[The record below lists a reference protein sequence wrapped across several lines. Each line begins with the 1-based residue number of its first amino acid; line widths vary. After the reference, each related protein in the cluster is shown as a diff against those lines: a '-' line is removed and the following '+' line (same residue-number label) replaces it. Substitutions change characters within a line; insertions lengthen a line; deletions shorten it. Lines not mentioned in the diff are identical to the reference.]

1 MMKTDSKIKMVARSG
16 IEPLSSGIFTYID
29 SMVKKMRKIK
39 MVARSGIEPLTQG
52 FSVPCSTN

>member
-1 MMKTDSKIKMVARSG
+1 
-16 IEPLSSGIFTYID
+16 LS
-29 SMVKKMRKIK
+29 KIK

>member
-1 MMKTDSKIKMVARSG
+1 MSEKIWKIKMVARSG

-29 SMVKKMRKIK
+29 SMSEKLSNKK

>member
-1 MMKTDSKIKMVARSG
+1 MVGRHG
-16 IEPLSSGIFTYID
+16 LEPLSSGIVRGID
-29 SMVKKMRKIK
+29 SMVKKMNKIK

>member
-1 MMKTDSKIKMVARSG
+1 MVARPG
-16 IEPLSSGIFTYID
+16 IEPLSCGIFTYID
-29 SMVKKMRKIK
+29 YMLEKFCNKK

>member
-1 MMKTDSKIKMVARSG
+1 MVGRYG
-16 IEPLSSGIFTYID
+16 IEPLSCGIFRGID
-29 SMVKKMRKIK
+29 SMVEKKSKIK